1 MTAVGLFSNVF
12 AGDVHLEGC
21 DYELE
26 AYQNLATYGLFH
38 VTPDPGYMYVRVILK
53 VHNVSD
59 SPKTIF
65 FDDVMIRDEAG
76 RTYSCC
82 GFGFGRNPISTIQP
96 GFSCETEIVFMVSA
110 GDLGRPM
117 SLVMT
122 DGGLAQLPVNDTL
135 EEVPQS
141 KPAKQTPPVAPQPK
155 VVNGRYVYDDSGVS
169 ATPAPT
175 PR

>member
-1 MTAVGLFSNVF
+1 MAAVGLFSNVF

-26 AYQNLATYGLFH
+26 TYQNLATYGLFH
-38 VTPDPGYMYVRVILK
+38 VTPDPGCMYVRVILK

-96 GFSCETEIVFMVSA
+96 GFGSHRS
-110 GDLGRPM
+110 GDFDFR
-117 SLVMT
+117 
-122 DGGLAQLPVNDTL
+122 
-135 EEVPQS
+135 
-141 KPAKQTPPVAPQPK
+141 
-155 VVNGRYVYDDSGVS
+155 
-169 ATPAPT
+169 PAPAFLNI
-175 PR
+175 RFNQCRR

>member
-1 MTAVGLFSNVF
+1 VAAVGLFSNVF
-12 AGDVHLEGC
+12 AGDVAGDVHLEGC

-26 AYQNLATYGLFH
+26 TYQNLATYGLFH
-38 VTPDPGYMYVRVILK
+38 VTPGPGGMYVRVILK

-96 GFSCETEIVFMVSA
+96 GFSCRTPSLFGSHRS
-110 GDLGRPM
+110 GDFDFR
-117 SLVMT
+117 
-122 DGGLAQLPVNDTL
+122 
-135 EEVPQS
+135 
-141 KPAKQTPPVAPQPK
+141 
-155 VVNGRYVYDDSGVS
+155 
-169 ATPAPT
+169 PAPAFLNI
-175 PR
+175 RFNQCRR